1 MLDVLRCDF
10 IIARWLPNKRTHR
23 MQLHGWALT
32 ANCAVLCMPINLQ
45 WHIHATSILSIAC
58 RIAYLAWW
66 WWWLHRR
73 VYSHRTV
80 YYCLRASPSVCLYV
94 CVWRRTETYLMY
106 YVAWRN
112 GTLYTSLSLICNCW
126 RAHAVRCTQPMVPV
140 FESPC
145 RQLNSLWIFSIHSAF
160 FGNVTTVAAVNG
172 LSARARVPFSVTF
185 ILCFAFAT
193 KRFDAC
199 VTFCRSHIQFLIF

>member
-1 MLDVLRCDF
+1 MAYTCNEHIEHCMSHCLSRMVVVVAASSGLLSSHSVVLP
-10 IIARWLPNKRTHR
+10 ARVTF
-23 MQLHGWALT
+23 
-32 ANCAVLCMPINLQ
+32 
-45 WHIHATSILSIAC
+45 
-58 RIAYLAWW
+58 
-66 WWWLHRR
+66 
-73 VYSHRTV
+73 
-80 YYCLRASPSVCLYV
+80 CL
-94 CVWRRTETYLMY
+94 ETYLMY

-193 KRFDAC
+193 ERFDAC